1 MFTLWLYQSYIYL
14 GIYELPIMSGM
25 GQINLLVFSF
35 CLNSP
40 FTLQTS
46 STLPGSG
53 ITSFPM
59 NSLTGNEVSN
69 ALANS
74 HGWPL
79 GEKSKILNWGN
90 W

>member
-1 MFTLWLYQSYIYL
+1 MPGF
-14 GIYELPIMSGM
+14 
-25 GQINLLVFSF
+25 LLLMVHII
-35 CLNSP
+35 
-40 FTLQTS
+40 
-46 STLPGSG
+46 PGSG

-79 GEKSKILNWGN
+79 GEKQNI
-90 W
+90 